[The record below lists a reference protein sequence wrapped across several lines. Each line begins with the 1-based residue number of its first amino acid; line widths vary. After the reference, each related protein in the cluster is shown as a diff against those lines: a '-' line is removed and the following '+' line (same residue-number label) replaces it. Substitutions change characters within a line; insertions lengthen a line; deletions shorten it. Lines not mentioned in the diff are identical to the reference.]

1 MSAYSMRVQINMVV
15 ASIGI
20 HNFLMRNGRLDEG
33 FRIVEEVND
42 DEVEIDLL
50 DEQDE
55 IVVWAR
61 CNRRRGYVR
70 GNNYMIIWYRY
81 YISSRTTG
89 AIFIE
94 VYVHIFLYCCFM
106 CWCSKNAL
114 PFSTHLMAVVHLSV
128 SMYLHFLGHV
138 LTC

>member
-1 MSAYSMRVQINMVV
+1 MSTYSMRVQINVVV

-55 IVVWAR
+55 TVA
-61 CNRRRGYVR
+61 
-70 GNNYMIIWYRY
+70 
-81 YISSRTTG
+81 
-89 AIFIE
+89 
-94 VYVHIFLYCCFM
+94 
-106 CWCSKNAL
+106 
-114 PFSTHLMAVVHLSV
+114 
-128 SMYLHFLGHV
+128 
-138 LTC
+138 